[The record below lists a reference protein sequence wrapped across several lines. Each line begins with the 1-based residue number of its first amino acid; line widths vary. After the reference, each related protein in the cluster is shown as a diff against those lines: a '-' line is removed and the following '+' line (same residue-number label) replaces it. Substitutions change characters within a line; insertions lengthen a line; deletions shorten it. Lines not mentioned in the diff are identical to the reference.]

1 MPPVGALVL
10 LAPGTLV
17 TSRAA
22 DREEDVVEGTATRD
36 RAVVPRPGR
45 CLVLASASA
54 LVIAT
59 TLWLALQPGSAEA
72 QTGFI
77 TWINDPPRAL
87 GAVLGATNA
96 LLRPVPLAVVAL
108 ALFGWIMATVHGS
121 SRWEVLRAM
130 VIGFVVAEAITQ
142 TLKRLADQPRPTA
155 SIPGLDVHGY
165 PKDPYGNAYPSAHTS
180 VAVALVAALWP
191 WLNVPQRV
199 VGVAIAALVALNRL
213 YIGAH
218 WPVDVI
224 GGAAIGVLAGT
235 VCWLVAA
242 RWPIRS

>member
-1 MPPVGALVL
+1 
-10 LAPGTLV
+10 
-17 TSRAA
+17 
-22 DREEDVVEGTATRD
+22 
-36 RAVVPRPGR
+36 
-45 CLVLASASA
+45 
-54 LVIAT
+54 
-59 TLWLALQPGSAEA
+59 
-72 QTGFI
+72 
-77 TWINDPPRAL
+77 
-87 GAVLGATNA
+87 VLGASNA
-96 LLRPVPLAVVAL
+96 LLRPVPLAVVVL
-108 ALFGWIMATVHGS
+108 VLLGWIMATVHGS
-121 SRWEVLRAM
+121 ARWEALRAV

-142 TLKRLADQPRPTA
+142 VLKRLADQPRPTA

-180 VAVALVAALWP
+180 VAVALVTALWP
-191 WLNVPQRV
+191 WLTVPQRV

-224 GGAAIGVLAGT
+224 GGAAIGLLAGS